1 MGRKYG
7 DIYVDT
13 STMGTI
19 DRVQNILSQ
28 AQRMRHA
35 ESNQQFME
43 DTRNQL
49 LAAENALNKWKSYT
63 TDDTS
68 IFNKDISNQQFNYH
82 TDLETAWEGYRKEM
96 LANGITYPDKEA
108 FTRKFHDNFTQRIM
122 TVARKFRAQRE
133 QIRAKTGIEDN
144 VLLNKYMQKNHN
156 ADNLYLQTSSILGND
171 EAQQILGYSPP
182 VKSKTWK
189 KWAQDLLMKPSYTDP
204 ETGETI
210 GGGMRGV
217 LGFTI
222 PGMALGAW
230 QQYGEFSRNKADIL
244 KEAKANQ
251 NRHKQ
256 TFQKYKK
263 GKNKGKF
270 KLDKKGNKIPLGT
283 KPGSGISAA
292 EFMKK
297 YNLSKS
303 EAFGADG
310 KPTKEFNKI
319 LNQKTLPETKTGKVL
334 RAGRR
339 NLKSL
344 AGYGIGSTLGG
355 ELGELTGS
363 EEAEFVGS
371 VGGGIGGAIGM
382 RKLWK
387 KLQDP
392 NTIKRLKAV
401 AAKSGKK
408 GAINK
413 ILAKLGV
420 SALGYVGPQAIEP
433 FSTAV
438 GAAGTAWA
446 MYDIYKIAKE
456 VPALMDILSEGD

>member
-189 KWAQDLLMKPSYTDP
+189 KWA
-204 ETGETI
+204 
-210 GGGMRGV
+210 
-217 LGFTI
+217 
-222 PGMALGAW
+222 
-230 QQYGEFSRNKADIL
+230 
-244 KEAKANQ
+244 
-251 NRHKQ
+251 
-256 TFQKYKK
+256 
-263 GKNKGKF
+263 
-270 KLDKKGNKIPLGT
+270 
-283 KPGSGISAA
+283 
-292 EFMKK
+292 
-297 YNLSKS
+297 
-303 EAFGADG
+303 
-310 KPTKEFNKI
+310 
-319 LNQKTLPETKTGKVL
+319 
-334 RAGRR
+334 
-339 NLKSL
+339 
-344 AGYGIGSTLGG
+344 
-355 ELGELTGS
+355 
-363 EEAEFVGS
+363 
-371 VGGGIGGAIGM
+371 
-382 RKLWK
+382 
-387 KLQDP
+387 
-392 NTIKRLKAV
+392 
-401 AAKSGKK
+401 
-408 GAINK
+408 
-413 ILAKLGV
+413 
-420 SALGYVGPQAIEP
+420 
-433 FSTAV
+433 
-438 GAAGTAWA
+438 
-446 MYDIYKIAKE
+446 
-456 VPALMDILSEGD
+456 